1 MNSKKKLQPNDLAK
15 ETIKKA
21 MFEAGLPIPPV
32 PKNLS
37 DQLQCPD
44 DAGYLSTRSNAPGP
58 WNLSWFLNEV
68 EQKTPDHYLVFGI
81 DGHGVESA
89 ATHYYL
95 VGNELAIFHQSNLP
109 TPHHPNPEA
118 DLADQYELIAIMAVA
133 AAEAREKGKLPGN
146 SRIVVVRPAGMPS
159 SWGIQ
164 PAPGQPVQWQDTSNA
179 LLDVSDWLKTSLEG

>member
-1 MNSKKKLQPNDLAK
+1 MNSNKALQPLNQARQTML
-15 ETIKKA
+15 
-21 MFEAGLPIPPV
+21 EAGLPIPPV
-32 PKNLS
+32 PRNLS

-44 DAGYLSTRSNAPGP
+44 DARYFTTRDNIPGP

-81 DGHGVESA
+81 DGYGVESA

-95 VGNELAIFHQSNLP
+95 VENDFAIFHQSNLP
-109 TPHHPNPEA
+109 TPSHPGLEA

-133 AAEAREKGKLPGN
+133 ASEAREKGKLPEN

-164 PAPGQPVQWQDTSNA
+164 PAPGQPVQWQETSNA
-179 LLDVSDWLKTSLEG
+179 LLDVCDWLKASVEE